1 MTPNSTLITTHL
13 LFTPSNYHPNLHS
26 LILLNNNGFPYSYT
40 YPHPHPLLRSPPL
53 PTPHFL
59 PGFAPIFPLPSP
71 ELPSGDISQPPASP
85 SPSPALPV
93 SPPAPP
99 PSDLAPDSPSPVPFP
114 GEDDDDVPYEQIKTP
129 TQAPSPAVVGD
140 VRHEDQSN
148 AGDLDDS
155 SGGMSG
161 GKKAGVAIGV
171 ISAACVVGLG
181 ALVYKKR
188 QQNIRRAQYGYA
200 ARREFL

>member
-1 MTPNSTLITTHL
+1 MASVIHTISLTLFFTLL
-13 LFTPSNYHPNLHS
+13 LFPHLIFSQDLPQFSPS
-26 LILLNNNGFPYSYT
+26 
-40 YPHPHPLLRSPPL
+40 
-53 PTPHFL
+53 
-59 PGFAPIFPLPSP
+59 PSP
-71 ELPSGDISQPPASP
+71 EFPSGDFSQPP

-99 PSDLAPDSPSPVPFP
+99 PSDLAPNSPSPVPFP
-114 GEDDDDVPYEQIKTP
+114 GEDDDDVPYEEKKIPTP
-129 TQAPSPAVVGD
+129 APAPVVVGD
-140 VRHEDQSN
+140 FRHEDQSN
-148 AGDLDDS
+148 AGGLETTDDS

-171 ISAACVVGLG
+171 ISAACIVGLG

-188 QQNIRRAQYGYA
+188 QQNIRRAQYGSA

>member
-1 MTPNSTLITTHL
+1 MAHTVSLTIFYALL
-13 LFTPSNYHPNLHS
+13 LFAHPIYSQDSPESSPS
-26 LILLNNNGFPYSYT
+26 
-40 YPHPHPLLRSPPL
+40 
-53 PTPHFL
+53 
-59 PGFAPIFPLPSP
+59 PSP
-71 ELPSGDISQPPASP
+71 EFPPGDISQPPASP
-85 SPSPALPV
+85 SPSPALPI

-99 PSDLAPDSPSPVPFP
+99 PSDLAPNSPSPAPFP
-114 GEDDDDVPYEQIKTP
+114 GEDDDAPYEQEKT
-129 TQAPSPAVVGD
+129 PSPAPAPAPVVVGD

-148 AGDLDDS
+148 AGDLETNDDS

-200 ARREFL
+200 ARGEFL